1 MRAFTIG
8 HSTHPLDE
16 LIALLAGH
24 GVTRI
29 ADVRLIP
36 RSAHNP
42 QFNREALAEDLPRH
56 GIDYVHL
63 PALGGRRRPRPD
75 SPNGGWEHPA
85 FRGYAD
91 FALTGEFAAALAQLC
106 ALARERPTAV
116 MCAEAPWWRCHRR
129 LIADRLTAL
138 GWTVCD
144 IGPDGSLTEHELPP
158 FAVPRA
164 DGVVTYPPAQA
175 ALPGL

>member
-8 HSTHPLDE
+8 HSTHPLDTF
-16 LIALLAGH
+16 IALLAGNR
-24 GVTRI
+24 VTRI
-29 ADVRLIP
+29 ADVRRTP
-36 RSAHNP
+36 RSGRHP
-42 QFNREALAEDLPRH
+42 QFNRETLAAELPRH
-56 GIDYVHL
+56 GIDYRHL
-63 PALGGRRRPRPD
+63 PALGGRRRAGPD

-91 FALTGEFAAALAQLC
+91 YALTGEFATGLAELC
-106 ALARERPTAV
+106 ALAAERPTAI

-138 GWTVCD
+138 GWTVCH
-144 IGPDGSLTEHELPP
+144 IGSDGGLTEHELPP
-158 FAVPRA
+158 FAVVSA
-164 DGVVTYPPAQA
+164 GGAVTYPPAQG

>member
-8 HSTHPLDE
+8 HSTHPLE
-16 LIALLAGH
+16 TLIALLTEH

-36 RSAHNP
+36 RSRHNP
-42 QFNREALAEDLPRH
+42 QFNREALADDLPPR

-63 PALGGRRRPRPD
+63 PTLGGRRRPRPD

-91 FALTGEFAAALAQLC
+91 YAQTVEFATALARLC
-106 ALARERPTAV
+106 ALAEERPTAM

-138 GWTVCD
+138 GWTVGD

-158 FAVPRA
+158 FAVPGA
-164 DGVVTYPPAQA
+164 DGVITYPPSQA